1 MKTPTK
7 FVSKLSET
15 HREELCQAMKTGNE
29 QTRRRAHAILLSARR
44 YSVDQIADIYEV
56 DRDTVSDWLDRWEDE
71 GVEGLQ
77 DQEGR
82 GRKPTLNEKEQR
94 QAIKIVEKDP
104 RSAKRSL
111 SKIEEKTGKKI
122 SLDTLKRILKKGGK
136 TWKRLRRS
144 ARDKRDEADFQAAKA
159 ELGRFQAM
167 ADAGEI
173 DLYYGDEAGFT
184 LDPCVP

>member
-7 FVSKLSET
+7 FVNKLGAEQ
-15 HREELCQAMKTGNE
+15 REALRQLMKTGNE
-29 QTRRRAHAILLSARR
+29 QARRRAHAVLLNARG

-56 DRDTVSDWLDRWEDE
+56 DRDTVSNWLDRWEDE
-71 GVEGLQ
+71 GTEGLQ

-82 GRKPTLNEKEQR
+82 GRKPTLNEKEQK
-94 QAIKIVEKDP
+94 QAINIVEKDP

-136 TWKRLRRS
+136 T
-144 ARDKRDEADFQAAKA
+144 
-159 ELGRFQAM
+159 
-167 ADAGEI
+167 
-173 DLYYGDEAGFT
+173 
-184 LDPCVP
+184 

>member
-15 HREELCQAMKTGNE
+15 QREELCQAMKTGNE

-56 DRDTVSDWLDRWEDE
+56 DRDTVCDWLDRWEDE

-94 QAIKIVEKDP
+94 QAIKIAVCPTKLTVI
-104 RSAKRSL
+104 SAKVFL
-111 SKIEEKTGKKI
+111 
-122 SLDTLKRILKKGGK
+122 LKRL
-136 TWKRLRRS
+136 
-144 ARDKRDEADFQAAKA
+144 ADFFRTPVDSWERIQP
-159 ELGRFQAM
+159 Q
-167 ADAGEI
+167 
-173 DLYYGDEAGFT
+173 
-184 LDPCVP
+184 